1 MQKKLG
7 GSVFDKVFE
16 SLEVFLEGLAAGLSD
31 GERGV
36 WLASDESFLTLDIA
50 QLFEGAGVAGEVAV
64 GEREERLEGGEI
76 DALVYHQHRHDAE
89 ARFAFESLVDAVES
103 WNHDLLFVIRGTC
116 LIDSV
121 ITTRGLPV
129 FEGEE
134 DAENDVPKAEAEEP
148 EEDGVV
154 DEEAV
159 DDAEDNLNV
168 AQQGDGGGGVVGTVD
183 KSQAVEYQHKG
194 GGETIVTLQQHSQA
208 EQSAGDSRDEEMEQ
222 GSAYGLVEGEVMV
235 LPLGFGVGHDTD
247 GAEGYNNESEG
258 TEDGSPG
265 TPGGVEGEVDAP
277 SG

>member
-1 MQKKLG
+1 M
-7 GSVFDKVFE
+7 
-16 SLEVFLEGLAAGLSD
+16 FLEGLAAGLSD

-36 WLASDESFLTLDIA
+36 WLASDEAFLTLDIA
-50 QLFEGAGVAGEVAV
+50 HLFEGAGVAGQVAV
-64 GEREERLEGGEI
+64 GEREERFEGGEI
-76 DALVYHQHRHDAE
+76 DALVHHQHRHDAKS
-89 ARFAFESLVDAVES
+89 RFAFESLVDAVES
-103 WNHDLLFVIRGTC
+103 GNHDLLFIIRGTC

-121 ITTRGLPV
+121 ITTGGLPV

-159 DDAEDNLNV
+159 DDTEEKLNV
-168 AQQGDGGGGVVGTVD
+168 AQQGDGGGGVVGAVY
-183 KSQAVEYQHKG
+183 KSQTVEDQHKG
-194 GGETIVTLQQHSQA
+194 GGETIVALQQHSQA
-208 EQSAGDSRDEEMEQ
+208 EQAAGDSWDEEMEQ
-222 GSAYGLVEGEVMV
+222 RTAYGLVEGEVMV

-258 TEDGSPG
+258 TEDCSPG
-265 TPGGVEGEVDAP
+265 TPGGVECEVDAP